1 MSYPR
6 GTINMPRLSSSMCSL
21 LNEEVIKELDKLG
34 IKTVTDFVSIKPFL
48 MSKNTS
54 LSIQE
59 IQTIHGVLM
68 GLFVSFPVTAEDL
81 WNDRNTS
88 SIFLSTGCERIDSL
102 LDGGILTGE
111 LLDISG
117 LTATGK
123 TQLCLTL
130 TAHTV
135 CSKMSTVVVYVD
147 TQGSFSATRV
157 KDIVS
162 LNIVAQCSVENV
174 LSRVIVY
181 SITDLFQLV
190 SFVWELREKIASM
203 SEMFYSNINVF
214 IIDSLSSLILPL
226 VGNDQAEVTNVVDEL
241 VFSMRLL
248 AQEYSIAIIY
258 TSSPAPF
265 HNGRLKPIL
274 SSMWESVPNVRL
286 NLGSMENVSND
297 EQTGVITLTK
307 SSRIENGKFS
317 HYRITQS
324 GIV

>member
-1 MSYPR
+1 M
-6 GTINMPRLSSSMCSL
+6 
-21 LNEEVIKELDKLG
+21 
-34 IKTVTDFVSIKPFL
+34 
-48 MSKNTS
+48 
-54 LSIQE
+54 
-59 IQTIHGVLM
+59 
-68 GLFVSFPVTAEDL
+68 
-81 WNDRNTS
+81 
-88 SIFLSTGCERIDSL
+88 
-102 LDGGILTGE
+102 DGGILTGE

-157 KDIVS
+157 KDI
-162 LNIVAQCSVENV
+162 CSVENV

>member
-1 MSYPR
+1 M
-6 GTINMPRLSSSMCSL
+6 
-21 LNEEVIKELDKLG
+21 
-34 IKTVTDFVSIKPFL
+34 
-48 MSKNTS
+48 
-54 LSIQE
+54 
-59 IQTIHGVLM
+59 
-68 GLFVSFPVTAEDL
+68 
-81 WNDRNTS
+81 
-88 SIFLSTGCERIDSL
+88 
-102 LDGGILTGE
+102 
-111 LLDISG
+111 
-117 LTATGK
+117 
-123 TQLCLTL
+123 
-130 TAHTV
+130 
-135 CSKMSTVVVYVD
+135 
-147 TQGSFSATRV
+147 
-157 KDIVS
+157 
-162 LNIVAQCSVENV
+162 
-174 LSRVIVY
+174 
-181 SITDLFQLV
+181 FQLV